1 MNSMAEQAP
10 ERDGAPSTPS
20 RSTYAPKRVRWPG
33 FVAVAVI
40 FGVVMAGIVLTSR
53 DDGAHPSGSPDR
65 SADVAPPVP
74 RTDWSTAA
82 QPDDSQV
89 ATPAKPAQQ

>member
-10 ERDGAPSTPS
+10 ERDGAPSSPS
-20 RSTYAPKRVRWPG
+20 RGTYAPKRVRWPG

-40 FGVVMAGIVLTSR
+40 FAVVMAGIVVTGR
-53 DDGAHPSGSPDR
+53 DDGSRPSGDS
-65 SADVAPPVP
+65 
-74 RTDWSTAA
+74 STAA
-82 QPDDSQV
+82 QPDDGQV